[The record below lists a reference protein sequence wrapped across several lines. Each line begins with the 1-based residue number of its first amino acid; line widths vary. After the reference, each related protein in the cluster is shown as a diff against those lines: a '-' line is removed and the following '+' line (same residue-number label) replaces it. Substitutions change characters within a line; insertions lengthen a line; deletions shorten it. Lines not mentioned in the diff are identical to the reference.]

1 MCDADPEISLVELVV
16 NVPSQWAELPS
27 LLDHRVEEA
36 QRKEQLFKVICLL
49 VALEPLQVVDRIAAE
64 RTCDVRSQS
73 WISTHKKSTIIK
85 QSFRYTNI
93 AKNTKAKFHF
103 QMNFLNTYNSS
114 YTLPCGG
121 SLVILTPFC
130 STYTGK

>member
-1 MCDADPEISLVELVV
+1 MCDADPKISLVELVV

-36 QRKEQLFKVICLL
+36 QRKEQLFKVISLL

-73 WISTHKKSTIIK
+73 WISTHKKLQDRQIN
-85 QSFRYTNI
+85 R
-93 AKNTKAKFHF
+93 
-103 QMNFLNTYNSS
+103 
-114 YTLPCGG
+114 
-121 SLVILTPFC
+121 
-130 STYTGK
+130 

>member
-36 QRKEQLFKVICLL
+36 QRKEQLFKVISLF

-64 RTCDVRSQS
+64 RTCDIRSQS
-73 WISTHKKSTIIK
+73 WISTHKKLQDRQIN
-85 QSFRYTNI
+85 R
-93 AKNTKAKFHF
+93 
-103 QMNFLNTYNSS
+103 
-114 YTLPCGG
+114 
-121 SLVILTPFC
+121 
-130 STYTGK
+130 